1 MHPGLHRAAKRRSA
15 PSLPKRR
22 SGSAPARNLFQRES
36 SGFEGLI
43 SAAGSEDFFFS
54 GFISD
59 PEEAAEILEH
69 GESRETFE
77 ANPRLEL
84 RGARDDREEAA
95 AERNP
100 LVVFMEEPQ
109 PEAPPVVVVP
119 LVPVPEAQ
127 P

>member
-36 SGFEGLI
+36 SGFEGLTP
-43 SAAGSEDFFFS
+43 AGGSEDFFFS

-77 ANPRLEL
+77 SNPRLGMTVSAGLHILIVLFLLVEPSLEL
-84 RGARDDREEAA
+84 LGA
-95 AERNP
+95 
-100 LVVFMEEPQ
+100 
-109 PEAPPVVVVP
+109 
-119 LVPVPEAQ
+119 
-127 P
+127 